1 MPRRKKLGQ
10 SPARAPSGGPDL
22 RNSAGSSDSAMATNS
37 VPSVSVQEQIV
48 KNMQEMFA
56 NVDPDVIYIVLS
68 ECDFKVEN
76 AMDSLLELSV
86 TVEPPPSGSPPVSG
100 FEHTAAVLLNSQQSS
115 QSELP
120 LGPSEPCSSS
130 TKPDLLTEELDLLV
144 DEELNLLTAQHD
156 LMQDVPTNEPP
167 PVDPAAS
174 SVHTADHLQQD
185 LPEMIRLIQISHQS
199 APAVEPDQR
208 QKFSWEPERPG
219 CQDSILNFQH
229 LMTEVPAEKG
239 SVEFPALRPA
249 SAFQVYKK
257 QDFSQSAPNNTATV
271 QPEDGLGRG
280 GSQLNPTAQWNL
292 DSPVF
297 TPKYASY
304 QQPFFMTPVI
314 APNSPSWVNC
324 APVSPVPRP
333 SIPKSWTLP
342 APPTEVAGSRRLRLE
357 GNVLVLLRGA
367 PGSGKSTLARALKEH
382 NPGAVIL
389 STDDFFLHNG
399 QYQFNPNVLGEAHE
413 WNHGRAKE
421 AFKRGDHP
429 IIIDNTNIQGWEMK
443 PYVAQA
449 LIHNY
454 KVLFR
459 EPDTWWKNKPR
470 ELERRSR
477 HNIPVERIRRMLD
490 NYERFVTVHSIMG
503 SAAPKWKQ
511 RLPMENTDAEPLTS
525 DNTRPDVVGDSGQT
539 KCIKNSHLDLSLPDV
554 SSDGHSA
561 EEDKMDDNVHK
572 SMEDVDSL
580 QADESGDWTESS
592 VSSEAR
598 VLLLPNQLDAN
609 QQIPDCVVESV
620 MSDSHHGNEIP
631 VAFCDSIKQR
641 ERRERPSRK
650 SEFEKKD
657 QSHLLKDMSQSE
669 MTEGE
674 LGEDGKTEE
683 QETTR
688 DLTFEGDWP
697 TEKTLEQR
705 VVRRR
710 ERRTED
716 VKQDVDTLKVHSG
729 PDFTEF
735 QKLLDLIQTGNVQ
748 DDTRSPSCSSPS
760 AELSSDEEPNGT
772 NPPESGVESGC
783 LIDFATNTIEGNI
796 DKAKVE
802 YSTEDVSDYSHVG
815 VLELDSTSAAP
826 LSERSQV
833 ITGLEEEAGTHSI
846 VGEDEGESGVVGQIL
861 TNMSNGKEDM
871 NSTTGFRNDCS
882 LAGHARESS
891 HETGVGD
898 KVPKQRHRSGKQC
911 KLALTFPPTSPDPS
925 LEPLQRPNTERRP
938 VWQDNPTND
947 TNADSN
953 SDEVPDEQ
961 QHCPQ
966 IDGGRVTQTEPQDFA
981 LLWRLNR
988 QDSSDKLGDAISSFS
1003 NGFKVIEGKSTQF
1016 EPKSFS
1022 SVHAQVPYQVVH
1034 EKGTQ
1039 VEETDFGSF
1048 QNRLESLCIL
1058 SRHFKLVTFDTLEDL
1073 YDKCHQDLEWTTNL
1087 LLDSGEK
1094 FFKEEEHVEV
1104 SRDTDDQKLMFKSED
1119 ADVRE
1124 AVVTEDAMSSESA
1137 EVMDTVESPTV
1148 DTTQVSEGVDLIC
1161 FGAEQLQLSE
1171 GLDVQSRSHT
1181 KLSREEPGHVEKS
1194 ESLDVLQ
1201 RPEYEFDDEAWIGTP
1216 GHETDI
1222 DIQSMDEIHRL
1233 LQAELDDIE
1242 TAEKQKNDK
1251 HHTEERRSGHMD
1263 IRSVEMKLP
1272 IEVALQLTELFGPV
1286 GVDPDTCSSD
1296 EYTVQLDLNLAKLLH
1311 QKWKDTIQE
1320 RQRQAALSFHLL
1332 KESKFAKPHFSHLNL
1347 KMNTLNPLFLL
1358 PHAALLSFLKICELV
1373 FYFLDS
1379 SHDVKPNTDRWS
1391 VPRQPVSLRDIIKEE
1406 QALQRNV
1413 EKSRQDRSDIDKRDG
1428 ATLLKEDQLFAK
1440 FPTIDRRFLQDI
1452 FRDHNYSLAQT
1463 EIFLHS
1469 LLDDAPAK
1477 TVVAPVKPRSDHQ
1490 RAASKE
1496 REKIPPESKVMEYQD
1511 TEEPQYEDFRAEARL
1526 QRRRQLENFTK
1537 AAEAFKQGRK
1547 EVASFYAQQGHL
1559 HGQSMREAHRRAAI
1573 QIFEKVNS
1581 TLLPQNILDLH
1592 GLHVEEALEYLARVL
1607 QDKTK
1612 KCEQGLCR
1620 PQLSVITG
1628 KGNHSQGG
1636 VARIRP
1642 AVIDYLNNRHY
1653 RFTEP
1658 NPGLVLVSLK

>member
-22 RNSAGSSDSAMATNS
+22 SNNTGFRQPLDSTMATNS
-37 VPSVSVQEQIV
+37 VPSVSVQEQV
-48 KNMQEMFA
+48 VQNMQEMFA

-100 FEHTAAVLLNSQQSS
+100 FEHTAAVLLNTQQPS

-144 DEELNLLTAQHD
+144 DEELNLLTAQQE
-156 LMQDVPTNEPP
+156 LMQDVHTIEPP
-167 PVDPAAS
+167 SVDPAAS
-174 SVHTADHLQQD
+174 SVHTPDGLQHDRSIRIGHPSASSVQQD
-185 LPEMIRLIQISHQS
+185 LQ
-199 APAVEPDQR
+199 
-208 QKFSWEPERPG
+208 QKLSWEPERPG
-219 CQDSILNFQH
+219 CQDSIINDQH
-229 LMTEVPAEKG
+229 LVTEVPVEKG
-239 SVEFPALRPA
+239 SLEFPALGRT

-257 QDFSQSAPNNTATV
+257 QDSSHSAPNTTATG
-271 QPEDGLGRG
+271 QPEHNLGRA
-280 GSQLNPTAQWNL
+280 GSQLYPTAQWNL

-297 TPKYASY
+297 TPKYASH
-304 QQPFFMTPVI
+304 QQPFFMTPVV

-324 APVSPVPRP
+324 APANPAPRA
-333 SIPKSWTLP
+333 SIPKSWALP
-342 APPTEVAGSRRLRLE
+342 APPPEVAGSRRLRLE
-357 GNVLVLLRGA
+357 GKVLVLLRGA
-367 PGSGKSTLARALKEH
+367 PGSGKSTLARALREH

-399 QYQFNPNVLGEAHE
+399 HYQFNPNVLGEAHE

-421 AFKRGDHP
+421 AFRRGAHP
-429 IIIDNTNIQGWEMK
+429 IIIDNTNMQGWEMK

-477 HNIPVERIRRMLD
+477 HNVPVERIRRMLD

-503 SAAPKWKQ
+503 SAAPERKQ
-511 RLPMENTDAEPLTS
+511 CLPVENTGTKPLTS
-525 DNTRPDVVGDSGQT
+525 NNTAPDIVGDSEQT
-539 KCIKNSHLDLSLPDV
+539 KGSKNSNLHLSLPNM

-561 EEDKMDDNVHK
+561 EEDKVDDGIHK
-572 SMEDVDSL
+572 SMEKIDSL
-580 QADESGDWTESS
+580 QTNELGDRTESLDQDS
-592 VSSEAR
+592 VDSEAS
-598 VLLLPNQLDAN
+598 VLPVQLGAN

-620 MSDSHHGNEIP
+620 MSDGHHGNEIP

-669 MTEGE
+669 VTDGE
-674 LGEDGKTEE
+674 AREDGKTEE
-683 QETTR
+683 QEEQETTR
-688 DLTFEGDWP
+688 DLNFEGDWP

-705 VVRRR
+705 AVRKR
-710 ERRTED
+710 ERQRED
-716 VKQDVDTLKVHSG
+716 VKQDDGQNRDVDTLKVHSG
-729 PDFTEF
+729 PDFAEF
-735 QKLLDLIQTGNVQ
+735 RKLLDLIQTGEVQ

-760 AELSSDEEPNGT
+760 AEVSFEEDPHCT
-772 NPPESGVESGC
+772 NPPGSGVESGC
-783 LIDFATNTIEGNI
+783 LVDIEANTVDVNI
-796 DKAKVE
+796 DEDKLE
-802 YSTEDVSDYSHVG
+802 ISTEDVTNYSHV
-815 VLELDSTSAAP
+815 LKLDSTSAVP
-826 LSERSQV
+826 LSECSEV
-833 ITGLEEEAGTHSI
+833 STGLEEEAETHSI
-846 VGEDEGESGVVGQIL
+846 VSGEGEGESGIAGQIL
-861 TNMSNGKEDM
+861 TSMSNGKENM
-871 NSTTGFRNDCS
+871 NSTTRNDSS
-882 LAGHARESS
+882 LSGQACESS
-891 HETGVGD
+891 HETGVGGML
-898 KVPKQRHRSGKQC
+898 PKQRHRSGKQC
-911 KLALTFPPTSPDPS
+911 KLALTFPQNFPDPS
-925 LEPLQRPNTERRP
+925 LEPLQHPNAEGRP
-938 VWQDNPTND
+938 VWQDSPTD
-947 TNADSN
+947 DPNADSN

-961 QHCPQ
+961 LRCPWV
-966 IDGGRVTQTEPQDFA
+966 DGGRVTQTEPQDFA

-988 QDSSDKLGDAISSFS
+988 PDSSDKLDDVISSLS
-1003 NGFKVIEGKSTQF
+1003 NGFKVIEGNSSQF
-1016 EPKSFS
+1016 VPKTS
-1022 SVHAQVPYQVVH
+1022 SVHSSAHVQVPYHVVH

-1039 VEETDFGSF
+1039 VEESDFGSF
-1048 QNRLESLCIL
+1048 QDRLDSLRIL

-1104 SRDTDDQKLMFKSED
+1104 GRDTNDPRSMFKPEE

-1124 AVVTEDAMSSESA
+1124 DCVTEDVMSAESA
-1137 EVMDTVESPTV
+1137 KEVTIESPSV
-1148 DTTQVSEGVDLIC
+1148 DTTEVCESKDVGLIC
-1161 FGAEQLQLSE
+1161 SGAEQLQLSE
-1171 GLDVQSRSHT
+1171 GLDVQSCSHT
-1181 KLSREEPGHVEKS
+1181 KLSQEKPGQVDKS

-1201 RPEYEFDDEAWIGTP
+1201 RHEYQFDDEAWIGTS
-1216 GHETDI
+1216 GHGTDM

-1233 LQAELDDIE
+1233 LQAELDEIE
-1242 TAEKQKNDK
+1242 TSEKQKNDT
-1251 HHTEERRSGHMD
+1251 HHKEERRSGHME

-1272 IEVALQLTELFGPV
+1272 TEVALQLTELFGPV

-1332 KESKFAKPHFSHLNL
+1332 QESKYATPHFTHFEVS
-1347 KMNTLNPLFLL
+1347 
-1358 PHAALLSFLKICELV
+1358 AASCSSLLKICELV
-1373 FYFLDS
+1373 SYFLDL
-1379 SHDVKPNTDRWS
+1379 SHDVKPNTDGWC

-1413 EKSRQDRSDIDKRDG
+1413 EKSRQDRADIDKRDG

-1440 FPTIDRRFLQDI
+1440 FPTIDRHFLQDI

-1477 TVVAPVKPRSDHQ
+1477 TVVAPVTPRSDHQ
-1490 RAASKE
+1490 RATSKE
-1496 REKIPPESKVMEYQD
+1496 REKIALESKVMEYQD

-1526 QRRRQLENFTK
+1526 QRRRQLENFSK
-1537 AAEAFKQGRK
+1537 AAEAFKQGRR

-1559 HGQSMREAHRRAAI
+1559 HGQSMREANHRAAI

-1592 GLHVEEALEYLARVL
+1592 GLHVEEALEYLAKVL

-1612 KCEQGLCR
+1612 EYEQGLCR

-1658 NPGLVLVSLK
+1658 NRGLVLVSLK